1 MEIKVMKSVMDAN
14 QNRANEIR
22 KLLNEKN
29 VKMINL
35 IGSPGAG
42 KTSLLEKTLE
52 NINNKYKIAII
63 EGDLATD
70 KDAQRLKKYNV
81 PIVLINTEGGCY
93 LPSVSVEKALK
104 EFSLDDLDLIFIENV
119 GNLVCPAHFDVGEN
133 TKIAVLSVTEGD
145 DKPSKY
151 PLLFNETDIVILNKI
166 DLLKHTNFNNI
177 TFQGH
182 AQFTDAT
189 FMSSVD
195 FQNVIFS
202 QGARFENATF
212 KEKKTRQ
219 SLSRCFQEVKRKHP
233 D

>member
-22 KLLNEKN
+22 KMLKNKN

-35 IGSPGAG
+35 IGSPGSG

-52 NINNKYKIAII
+52 KIKDKYKIGII

-70 KDAQRLKKYNV
+70 KDARRLNKYDI

-93 LPSVSVEKALK
+93 LPSISIEKALK
-104 EFSLDDLDLIFIENV
+104 EFNINKLDIIFIENV

-133 TKIAVLSVTEGD
+133 KKVAVLSVTEGD

-151 PLLFNETDIVILNKI
+151 PLLFSETEIVILNKI
-166 DLLKHTNFNNI
+166 DLLKYTNFNIETFHKDLQILNKNI
-177 TFQGH
+177 KI
-182 AQFTDAT
+182 
-189 FMSSVD
+189 V
-195 FQNVIFS
+195 
-202 QGARFENATF
+202 E
-212 KEKKTRQ
+212 
-219 SLSRCFQEVKRKHP
+219 LSCTKLEGLNKWIDWVGNFINQ
-233 D
+233 

>member
-14 QNRANEIR
+14 QSRANEIR
-22 KLLNEKN
+22 EILNKKN

-52 NINNKYKIAII
+52 RIKDKFKIGII

-70 KDAQRLKKYNV
+70 KDAQRLNKYNI

-93 LPSVSVEKALK
+93 LPSVSIEKALK
-104 EFSLDDLDLIFIENV
+104 EFDLDDLDIIFIENV

-133 TKIAVLSVTEGD
+133 AKIAVLSVTEGD

-151 PLLFNETDIVILNKI
+151 PLLFNQTEIVVLNKI
-166 DLLKHTNFNNI
+166 DLLNYTNFNKE
-177 TFQGH
+177 TFYN
-182 AQFTDAT
+182 DLK
-189 FMSSVD
+189 MLNKDIKVVEISCINND
-195 FQNVIFS
+195 
-202 QGARFENATF
+202 
-212 KEKKTRQ
+212 
-219 SLSRCFQEVKRKHP
+219 SLDEWLKWLDSFI
-233 D
+233 

>member
-14 QNRANEIR
+14 QSRANEIR
-22 KLLNEKN
+22 EILNKKN

-52 NINNKYKIAII
+52 KIKDKFKIGII

-70 KDAQRLKKYNV
+70 KDAQRLNKYNI

-93 LPSVSVEKALK
+93 LPSVSIEKALK
-104 EFSLDDLDLIFIENV
+104 EFDLDDLDIIFIENV

-133 TKIAVLSVTEGD
+133 AKIAVLSVTEGD

-151 PLLFNETDIVILNKI
+151 PLLFNQTEIVVLNKI
-166 DLLKHTNFNNI
+166 DLIDYTNFNKE
-177 TFQGH
+177 TFYNDLKMLNKDIKVVEISCINNDNLNKWLEWLDN
-182 AQFTDAT
+182 F
-189 FMSSVD
+189 
-195 FQNVIFS
+195 
-202 QGARFENATF
+202 F
-212 KEKKTRQ
+212 K
-219 SLSRCFQEVKRKHP
+219 
-233 D
+233 